1 MADGTIITNV
11 TDVLAVCSKIIES
24 AENEVLYISPPSLL
38 ILASQLSLT
47 ERTKAFIQ
55 GGGQMRGIADI
66 SYPYIGEIRYFL
78 DNGVDVHHFHQYVGI
93 FMLVG
98 DEKESISTMTVNGE
112 NLSTDTP
119 IVALWSDSP
128 TYAEYLMSTF
138 EMAWGQ
144 SIPAIQRIEEL
155 LKEGAQDI

>member
-11 TDVLAVCSKIIES
+11 TDVLAVCSEIIES

-38 ILASQLSLT
+38 LLASQFGLT

-66 SYPYIGEIRYFL
+66 SFPYIGEIRDFL

-98 DEKESISTMTVNGE
+98 DEKESISTMTVNGG
-112 NLSTDTP
+112 NLSIDTP
-119 IVALWSDSP
+119 VVALWSNNPS
-128 TYAEYLMSTF
+128 YAEYLLSTF
-138 EMAWGQ
+138 EIAWEQ
-144 SIPAIQRIEEL
+144 SVPAAQRIEEL
-155 LKEGAQDI
+155 LKEGPPDI